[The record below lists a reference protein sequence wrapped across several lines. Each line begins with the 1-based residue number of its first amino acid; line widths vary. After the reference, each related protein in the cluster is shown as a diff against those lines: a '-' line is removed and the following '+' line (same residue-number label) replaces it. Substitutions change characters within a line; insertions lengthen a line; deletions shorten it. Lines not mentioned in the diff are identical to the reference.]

1 MHKDALPISEPCHAD
16 WNAMKRGDKSRFCGE
31 CKKSVHDVSKLSR
44 AQADALFSAPA
55 TEGLCVR
62 YLYDELG
69 HVVFADTFRDR
80 PVPAAALLRKTAK
93 AIAASAL
100 LALPLS
106 LTACMG
112 AMERPAPMPLDMQK
126 PVPTATPIVPSG
138 DAGAIEPTTN
148 ADAATLPL
156 AK

>member
-1 MHKDALPISEPCHAD
+1 MHKDELRIDSPCSAD
-16 WNAMKRGDKSRFCGE
+16 WNAMKAGDVSRFCGD
-31 CKKSVHDVSKLSR
+31 CKKTVHDLSSLDR
-44 AQADALFSAPA
+44 AAARALLSAPP

-80 PVPAAALLRKTAK
+80 PLPVRALLRKTAR
-93 AIAASAL
+93 AIGGAAL

-112 AMERPAPMPLDMQK
+112 AAQRMPAYEPVPAPVQEVDAGP
-126 PVPTATPIVPSG
+126 PAPPAPSASAPAIEAT
-138 DAGAIEPTTN
+138 DAGAP
-148 ADAATLPL
+148 AP
-156 AK
+156 K

>member
-1 MHKDALPISEPCHAD
+1 MHKDALPIAEPCHAD
-16 WNAMKRGDKSRFCGE
+16 WNAMKRGDTSRFCGD
-31 CKKSVHDVSKLSR
+31 CKKSVHDLSKLSASR
-44 AQADALFSAPA
+44 AAALFAAPA

-80 PVPAAALLRKTAK
+80 PVPVVALLRKTAK
-93 AIAASAL
+93 AAAAAAL

-112 AMERPAPMPLDMQK
+112 AMQRPMPVAPPPAAPATDAAAVDPNVLETLDK
-126 PVPTATPIVPSG
+126 SNTS
-138 DAGAIEPTTN
+138 DAGVT
-148 ADAATLPL
+148 L